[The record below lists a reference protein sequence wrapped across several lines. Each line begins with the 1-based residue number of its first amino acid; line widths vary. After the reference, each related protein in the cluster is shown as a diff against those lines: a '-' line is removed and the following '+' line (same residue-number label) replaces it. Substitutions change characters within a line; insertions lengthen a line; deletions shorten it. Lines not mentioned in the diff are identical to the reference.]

1 MDFDL
6 VPFLIGIG
14 LSAACGF
21 RVFVPL
27 LVMGLAYQ
35 SGNLNLTEGFEWI
48 GSTPAIITF
57 GVATVLEIGAYYI
70 PWLDNLLDSI
80 ATPAALIAGTI
91 VTASFVG
98 DVSPWLKWSLAAI
111 AGGGTA
117 ATVQIGTVLTRGAST
132 LTTGGLG
139 NPIVSTAE
147 MGGSLGMSLLAIALP
162 LLAVVLVVALIIFVV
177 MKLRRRKRSAG
188 MRTAVSS

>member
-6 VPFLIGIG
+6 IPFLVGIG

-132 LTTGGLG
+132 LTTGGMG

-162 LLAVVLVVALIIFVV
+162 VLAVVLVVGLIVFVV
-177 MKLRRRKRSAG
+177 MKRWRRKRSTG
-188 MRTAVSS
+188 RRTAVSS